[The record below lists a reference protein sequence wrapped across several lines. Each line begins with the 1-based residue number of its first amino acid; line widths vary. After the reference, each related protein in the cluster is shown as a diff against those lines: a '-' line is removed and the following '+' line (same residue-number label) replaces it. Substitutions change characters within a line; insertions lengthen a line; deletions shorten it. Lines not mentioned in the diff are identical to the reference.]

1 MAKKIL
7 VVDDV
12 QEDLQTMKQILENK
26 GYEVTA
32 VADGAIAYDHVE
44 NDDFDLV
51 LLDIKMPTLSGY
63 DLLKLLRSK
72 LNHNIKLVYITIIPK
87 QEVDMTDAD
96 GVVQKPFSPESLLQ
110 VVNEQLGD

>member
-1 MAKKIL
+1 MGKNIL

-12 QEDLQTMKQILENK
+12 QEDLQTMEAVLEK
-26 GYEVTA
+26 AGYDVAA
-32 VADGAIAYDHVE
+32 VSDGALAYDHVE

-72 LNHNIKLVYITIIPK
+72 LNHHIKLVYITIIPK

-96 GVVQKPFSPESLLQ
+96 GVIQKPFSPESLLE
-110 VVNEQLGD
+110 VVKEQLGD